1 MKQKS
6 RTPCKSIL
14 ITFHG
19 NTTHA
24 TLLTGYDHD
33 TRTKSA
39 WAKCNPDDEYDAYTG
54 AKLALDRLF
63 GKEAPG
69 NHLRPEPKKT
79 VAPENECPFKVG
91 DLVLTRGTPFCKE
104 CRSCPA
110 KVTEVYAHSDGGWE
124 VVLDVKTARGEY
136 IRQCTD
142 PKLHPHS
149 LVHWLPHFGKH
160 PMDGAKAADVKAA
173 KEEEFQIG
181 DIVEIV
187 NPTMTGG
194 CYQKGDIGAIK
205 RLTHSKRGFYVA
217 FTHGVSSIC
226 VLPREMKLLYRPE
239 EG

>member
-39 WAKCNPDDEYDAYTG
+39 WAKCSPADEYDAYTG

-79 VAPENECPFKVG
+79 KTTENECPFKVG
-91 DLVLTRGTPFCKE
+91 DLVLTRGTPFCNE
-104 CRSCPA
+104 CQNRPA
-110 KVTEVYAHSDGGWE
+110 KVTAVYAHSGGGWE
-124 VVLDVKTARGEY
+124 VTLDVHTERGGY
-136 IRQCTD
+136 IRQYTN
-142 PKLHPHS
+142 PKMHPYS
-149 LVHWLPHFGKH
+149 LVHWQDSFSTH
-160 PMDGAKAADVKAA
+160 PMAGVKAT

-194 CYQKGDIGAIK
+194 CYKKGDIGAIK
-205 RLTHSKRGFYVA
+205 RHTHGKGFYVA
-217 FTHGVSSIC
+217 FTHGESPIC
-226 VLPREMKLLYRPE
+226 VLPPEMKLLYRPK

>member
-39 WAKCNPDDEYDAYTG
+39 WAKCNPADEYDAYTG

-79 VAPENECPFKVG
+79 ETPENECPFKVG
-91 DLVLTRGTPFCKE
+91 DLVLTRGTPFCNK
-104 CRSCPA
+104 CQNRPA
-110 KVTEVYAHSDGGWE
+110 KVIEVHPIGRHEWE
-124 VVLDVKTARGEY
+124 VVLYVETERGGY
-136 IRQCTD
+136 IRQYTN
-142 PKLHPHS
+142 PKLHPYC
-149 LVHWLPHFGKH
+149 LVHWQDSFGKH
-160 PMDGAKAADVKAA
+160 PMDGVKAT
-173 KEEEFQIG
+173 KKEEFQIG

-187 NPTMTGG
+187 DPFISGG
-194 CYQKGDIGAIK
+194 YYKKGDIGAIK
-205 RLTHSKRGFYVA
+205 RRAHGRGVYVDFA
-217 FTHGVSSIC
+217 HGASSIC
-226 VLPREMKLLYRPE
+226 VLPSEMKLLYRPK